1 MPHRAEKIKLKTLIE
16 LFDERPLENVLAAEV
31 FRPERVVF
39 LAADSKAQDKS
50 LHARLRQ
57 YFARRGMTPE
67 LIFLECSRYNAA
79 KIERQLRR
87 VAELYPDCALDITGG
102 TDAAL
107 FAAGLLCAD
116 TEIPVF
122 TFSRRQGRFY
132 DIRRA
137 EFAEEQPRG
146 LRYTPEDFFLM
157 AGGSMREGRFDSGG
171 LDAYMGRVEPFFALY
186 MRHRRRWSDIVA
198 YFQRLSHAPAGEP
211 APLDVRGAYT
221 VKAER
226 GSRVSADEDALREL
240 QQLGFISGLRI
251 ERGERVSFRFADG
264 NIRTWLRDAGSVLE
278 LYTYKQCLDS
288 RLFDDV
294 RISAVVDW
302 DGSRGRDAITNELD
316 VTATRG
322 ICPVFISCKTCSV
335 STEAINELAV
345 LRDRFGGKMACAAIV
360 STEKCSAAAR
370 HRAAELDITV
380 IDLEDVRAGRIT
392 TRLRAM
398 TEEIKK

>member
-1 MPHRAEKIKLKTLIE
+1 MKTLIE

-31 FRPERVVF
+31 FRPQRVVF
-39 LAADSKAQDKS
+39 LAEESAAQDKS
-50 LHARLRQ
+50 LHTRLRQ

-67 LIFLECSRYNAA
+67 LIFLECSRYNTA

-87 VAELYPDCALDITGG
+87 IAEQYPDCALDITGG

-107 FAAGLLCAD
+107 FASGLLCAD
-116 TEIPVF
+116 TDIPVF

-132 DIRRA
+132 NIRRA
-137 EFAEEQPRG
+137 EFADGKECE
-146 LRYTPEDFFLM
+146 LRYSAEDFFLM
-157 AGGSMREGRFDSGG
+157 AGGSMRGGRFGASVA
-171 LDAYMGRVEPFFALY
+171 DAYLDLIEPFFALY
-186 MRHRRRWSDIVA
+186 LRHRRRWVSIVT
-198 YFQRLSHAPAGEP
+198 YFQRVSHAAPDEP
-211 APLDVRGAYT
+211 VPLDVRGAYT
-221 VKAER
+221 VKGER

-240 QQLGFISGLRI
+240 ERLGFIRGLRI
-251 ERGERVSFRFADG
+251 ESGESVSFRFADE
-264 NIRTWLRDAGSVLE
+264 NIRAWLRDAGSVLE

-288 RLFDDV
+288 GLFDDV

-302 DGSRGRDAITNELD
+302 DDSRGHDAVTNELD
-316 VTATRG
+316 VVASRG

-370 HRAAELDITV
+370 HRAGELNISV
-380 IDLEDVRAGRIT
+380 IELEDVRRGRT
-392 TRLRAM
+392 LARLRAM
-398 TEEIKK
+398 VEAVKK